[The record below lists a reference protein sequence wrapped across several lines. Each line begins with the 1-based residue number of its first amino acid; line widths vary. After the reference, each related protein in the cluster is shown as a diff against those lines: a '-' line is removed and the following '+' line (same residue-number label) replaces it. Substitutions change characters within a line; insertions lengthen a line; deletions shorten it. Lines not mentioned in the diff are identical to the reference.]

1 MFSDGVLALHKAGAL
16 DTGRKIT
23 ASFAFGSTELR
34 SGDH

>member
-16 DTGRKIT
+16 DPGRKIT